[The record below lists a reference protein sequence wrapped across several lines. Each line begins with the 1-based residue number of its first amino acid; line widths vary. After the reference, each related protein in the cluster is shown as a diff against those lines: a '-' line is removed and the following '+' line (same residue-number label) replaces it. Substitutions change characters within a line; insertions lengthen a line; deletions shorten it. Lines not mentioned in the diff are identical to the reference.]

1 MEIGVRQAKAE
12 LSRLIE
18 SALGGETV
26 IITNHGRPL
35 ARIVPEP
42 SRPTPRRGRGFLKK
56 LGALQPGWDSPELD
70 KEIEAM
76 FECLQAPAKP
86 RKSGQRSRNK
96 RNESK

>member
-18 SALGGETV
+18 SALAGEII

-42 SRPTPRRGRGFLKK
+42 SKPGPRRGRGCLKE
-56 LGALQPGWDSPELD
+56 LPALQPGWDSPELD
-70 KEIEAM
+70 TEIEAM
-76 FECLQAPAKP
+76 FECIQRPAEP
-86 RKSGQRSRNK
+86 RTRKQRSRNK
-96 RNESK
+96 GNGSN